1 MPSLPEAF
9 TEAFSRSCLMSVP
22 TTIAPSSL
30 KALTVACPI
39 APPAPVTRQT
49 LFCKRFI
56 FLSSD
61 HVSMIEPIPNNGTAY
76 RCHQCALA
84 LSSSSCHESG
94 GTSDVNNLALSL
106 ELDALGEHLVEVCF
120 VESKHASTLSSLL
133 SRSRTRGLCSDH
145 TRWQSPPLNM

>member
-1 MPSLPEAF
+1 MPSLAEAF
-9 TEAFSRSCLMSVP
+9 TEPFSRSCLMSVP
-22 TTIAPSSL
+22 TTIAPSFL

-94 GTSDVNNLALSL
+94 GASDVNNPALSP
-106 ELDALGEHLVEVCF
+106 ELAAPGEHLVGGCF
-120 VESKHASTLSSLL
+120 VQSKHASTPPSLFGP
-133 SRSRTRGLCSDH
+133 SRTPRLS
-145 TRWQSPPLNM
+145 